1 MKKEELEE
9 RGCLVP
15 VNVIDACQMYE
26 EEDVTGTEEE
36 LEKFLRKLVME
47 NGVENSYFDF
57 YYGTLME
64 EEKQRIRENLTVK
77 ECAVLE
83 ERGFSKSREEV
94 YFAYDEELFGIAIK
108 LSLNSYLFSTFYF
121 ARTGET
127 VWTNYE
133 NRFLVFRRK

>member
-1 MKKEELEE
+1 MKREELEE

-15 VNVIDACQMYE
+15 MNVIDACQMYE
-26 EEDVTGTEEE
+26 EEDVTGTRTE
-36 LEKFLRKLVME
+36 LEEFLRKLVME
-47 NGVENSYFDF
+47 NGAENTYFDF
-57 YYGTLME
+57 YYGALLE
-64 EEKQRIRENLTVK
+64 EEQQRIREKLTAE
-77 ECAVLE
+77 ECTVLE
-83 ERGFSKSREEV
+83 NRAFSASREEV